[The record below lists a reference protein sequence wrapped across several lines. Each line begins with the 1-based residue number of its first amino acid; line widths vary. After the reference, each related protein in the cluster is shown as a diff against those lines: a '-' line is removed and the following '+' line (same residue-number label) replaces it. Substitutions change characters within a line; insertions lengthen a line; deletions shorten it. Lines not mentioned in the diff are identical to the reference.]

1 MDRYSLAAIADE
13 AMTSVYQQ
21 TSLAHQQNEL
31 QERIDAVRNRI
42 LQLRTYASE
51 RDVRLHEIEEF
62 SSLERVMN
70 EVPTLV
76 SPPEP
81 VAQDVGG
88 GGIVHH
94 HESPSGSG
102 RDAHV
107 GHEFEGSPPSTSSPS
122 SPACDHGGSSSSSVR
137 YSDHFSAFQNL
148 SLGDV
153 LSSSSSASRG
163 LRREVSREDRSVA
176 VRDENRGTRRRPL
189 ASHDDHQAMSLGE
202 VLSTSWKPDLRSKIR
217 QSAGDHHHSP
227 SPGAVSRRPND
238 GDSPEGGLGATMA
251 RRGVTESDFGGS
263 LGDILPSRSDSQFRD
278 RRRFF
283 SSSGSHPANIERYDP
298 PVAEGGSR
306 SRGAAEGGGIER
318 EYKNDKSLAN
328 RAFCRLHKTKYAE
341 TSESKQECS
350 ICLENFKFGQWLAFF
365 GTGCKH
371 CFHQTCILEWFK
383 TGDVR
388 CPLCRF
394 DPISGTWSHQ

>member
-122 SPACDHGGSSSSSVR
+122 SPACDHGGTSSSSVR

-202 VLSTSWKPDLRSKIR
+202 VLSTSRKPFAIQDQTIRWGPSPQPQSRRGQQETERRGLARGGPRGDDGAAGGHGERLWGELGRHPSIQERLSVQRSKK
-217 QSAGDHHHSP
+217 
-227 SPGAVSRRPND
+227 
-238 GDSPEGGLGATMA
+238 
-251 RRGVTESDFGGS
+251 
-263 LGDILPSRSDSQFRD
+263 ILLLLR
-278 RRRFF
+278 
-283 SSSGSHPANIERYDP
+283 
-298 PVAEGGSR
+298 
-306 SRGAAEGGGIER
+306 
-318 EYKNDKSLAN
+318 
-328 RAFCRLHKTKYAE
+328 
-341 TSESKQECS
+341 
-350 ICLENFKFGQWLAFF
+350 
-365 GTGCKH
+365 
-371 CFHQTCILEWFK
+371 
-383 TGDVR
+383 
-388 CPLCRF
+388 
-394 DPISGTWSHQ
+394 